1 MAVNVSVAIH
11 PGEHIAE
18 ELEER
23 SMSAADLARA
33 MGVDR
38 GRVSRLVNGRT
49 AVTGETA
56 ILLSRVFETS
66 PEFAGSTRSSTGRGA
81 SRRTPPCAS
90 RATSGPPSGSG

>member
-1 MAVNVSVAIH
+1 MAVKVSVAIH

-23 SMSAADLARA
+23 GMSAADLARA

-56 ILLSRVFETS
+56 ILLGRTFGTS
-66 PEFAGSTRSSTGRGA
+66 PEFWMRLQADYDLALAREAMS
-81 SRRTPPCAS
+81 
-90 RATSGPPSGSG
+90 

>member
-1 MAVNVSVAIH
+1 MAVKVDVAIP

-23 SMSAADLARA
+23 GMSAAGLARA

-49 AVTGETA
+49 AITGETA
-56 ILLSRVFETS
+56 ILLSRAFGTS
-66 PEFAGSTRSSTGRGA
+66 PEFWMRLQADYDLALAREAMRA
-81 SRRTPPCAS
+81 S
-90 RATSGPPSGSG
+90 

>member
-1 MAVNVSVAIH
+1 MAVKVSVAIH

-23 SMSAADLARA
+23 SMSAADLARD

-49 AVTGETA
+49 AITGETA
-56 ILLSRVFETS
+56 ILLSQVFGTS
-66 PEFAGSTRSSTGRGA
+66 AEFWMRLQADYDLALAREAMS
-81 SRRTPPCAS
+81 
-90 RATSGPPSGSG
+90 

>member
-1 MAVNVSVAIH
+1 MAVKVSVAIH

-23 SMSAADLARA
+23 RMSAADLARA

-38 GRVSRLVNGRT
+38 GRVSRLINGRT

-56 ILLSRVFETS
+56 ILLSRVFGTS
-66 PEFAGSTRSSTGRGA
+66 AEFWIRLQGDYDLA
-81 SRRTPPCAS
+81 
-90 RATSGPPSGSG
+90 RAREALG

>member
-1 MAVNVSVAIH
+1 MAVKMSVAIH
-11 PGEHIAE
+11 PGEHIAD

-56 ILLSRVFETS
+56 NLLGRAFGTS
-66 PEFAGSTRSSTGRGA
+66 AEFWMRLQADYHLA
-81 SRRTPPCAS
+81 
-90 RATSGPPSGSG
+90 RARESMS